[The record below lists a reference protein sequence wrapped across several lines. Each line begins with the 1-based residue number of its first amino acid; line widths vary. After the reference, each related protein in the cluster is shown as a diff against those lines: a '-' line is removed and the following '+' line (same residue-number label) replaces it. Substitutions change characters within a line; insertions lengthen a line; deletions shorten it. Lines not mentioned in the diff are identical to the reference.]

1 MKYELSLTKDYVTNW
16 TMKEA
21 VRELLQ
27 NAIDSS
33 GEMVVKYKDGILSI
47 INKNTTI
54 PVECLLLGKGS
65 KRNDDTKVGKY
76 GEGLPLAL
84 LVLTREN
91 FGLNINN
98 GDKIWVTDFAKSKTF
113 NEQVLCI
120 KELKGNEHNKDLI
133 FSIQPISNKLYEE
146 LKKEFPCIDNDFGET
161 IECDTGNILLD
172 KRFSGKMFV
181 EGLYIQEDNSF
192 EHGYNFK
199 SDVVKL
205 DRDRKAINYYEL
217 RTLTAKSLVTAKECN
232 PEIFDS
238 ISGSVIDSRDIIK
251 VIDQASDEF
260 LEEYSDMFYKK
271 KNATKGTLVATEGTA
286 KQLRK
291 MNVNFEVIQG
301 TEIESYLI
309 AKANDQLDLIKK
321 AEKEKSKKTD
331 LENAAENYM
340 DSLYAK
346 IKRLLYKRRND
357 HDIPKYFI
365 EEINEILD
373 DENYAYGQYDIE
385 CFFGDSVENIN
396 KDFDWSISTLKKM
409 IDDKIKEEEN

>member
-21 VRELLQ
+21 IRELLQ

-33 GEMVVKYKDGILSI
+33 GEMSVTYEKGVLSI

-84 LVLTREN
+84 LVLTREH
-91 FGLNINN
+91 FGLNIEN
-98 GDKIWVTDFAKSKTF
+98 GDKTWETSFKKSKTF
-113 NEQVLCI
+113 DEEVLCI
-120 KELKGNEHNKDLI
+120 KEDYGNSKNKDLI
-133 FSIQPISNKLYEE
+133 FSIQPISNELYEE
-146 LKKEFPCIDNDFGET
+146 LKEEFPCIENDFGET
-161 IECDTGNILLD
+161 IECDTGEILLD

-181 EGLYIQEDNSF
+181 EGLYIQEDSSF

-199 SDVVKL
+199 SSVVKL

-217 RTLTAKSLVTAKECN
+217 RALTAKSLITAKECN
-232 PEIFDS
+232 PEIFDA
-238 ISGSVIDSRDIIK
+238 ISSSVIDSRDIIK
-251 VIDQASDEF
+251 VIDQASDDF
-260 LEEYSDMFYKK
+260 LEEYSNMFYKK

-321 AEKEKSKKTD
+321 AEDEKNKKTD
-331 LENAAENYM
+331 LETSAENYM

-357 HDIPKYFI
+357 HDIPEYFI
-365 EEINEILD
+365 NEINEILD
-373 DENYAYGQYDIE
+373 NNGYAYGQYDIE
-385 CFFGDSVENIN
+385 DFFGCPVEEAN
-396 KDFDWSISTLKKM
+396 KYFDWEIKTLKNMIEDKM
-409 IDDKIKEEEN
+409 KKEDD